1 VQVLRFAVESL
12 QGHSFL
18 STFAGMRDDKR
29 CLTKL
34 CPQSARVAVR
44 EVHAAIR
51 LASLKAYRQHADH
64 LKSLPSKRI
73 DGTLVDH
80 VVNVKAAKK

>member
-1 VQVLRFAVESL
+1 
-12 QGHSFL
+12 
-18 STFAGMRDDKR
+18 MRDDKR

-51 LASLKAYRQHADH
+51 LASLKAYRQHADL

-80 VVNVKAAKK
+80 VVNVKAAKKQAGTSSCSRNSGIH